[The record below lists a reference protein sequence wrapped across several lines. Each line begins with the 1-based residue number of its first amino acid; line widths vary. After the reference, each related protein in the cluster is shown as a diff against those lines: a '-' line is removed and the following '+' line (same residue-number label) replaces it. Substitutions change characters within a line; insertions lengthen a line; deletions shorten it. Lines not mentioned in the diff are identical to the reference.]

1 MRDPLATQTPRHH
14 AQRAGTCVHVAEAR
28 IEWGVSRALPL
39 LITGVLAACVDSPP
53 GYEGGL
59 AWDDGPTLPSPR
71 LEAGVAALG
80 QRLVVVGGFD
90 RSVAQG
96 LRITPEVL
104 SLDPLTEQW
113 TSLVDAPVA
122 WTHANV
128 VGASATLYL
137 LGGLETTSF
146 LARGES
152 FALDTDLPDPQ
163 WRAITSMPAGMERGA
178 AAVISSPPYI
188 YLLGGAS
195 TSAALASCLRY
206 DFSTQ
211 VWSQIPDLPGPRSHG
226 AAMREDDGTLII
238 AGGLSS
244 LDSSRP
250 LGDVLA
256 LPPNGSAWVP
266 RAPMR
271 RARGGCAYGE
281 LFGHLICA
289 GGEAGTGAV
298 ETVETY
304 DPHVDTWTTQDDM
317 PEPRAG
323 TRGGVV
329 GGRLYVPGGASDLQF
344 EPTTSLYV
352 FTFLDTLQ
360 P

>member
-1 MRDPLATQTPRHH
+1 M
-14 AQRAGTCVHVAEAR
+14 
-28 IEWGVSRALPL
+28 
-39 LITGVLAACVDSPP
+39 
-53 GYEGGL
+53 
-59 AWDDGPTLPSPR
+59 LPSPR

-80 QRLVVVGGFD
+80 QRIVVVGGFD
-90 RSVAQG
+90 QGVAQG
-96 LRITPEVL
+96 LRVTQEVL
-104 SLDPLTEQW
+104 SLDLHTEQW
-113 TSLVDAPVA
+113 TAMREAPVA

-128 VGASATLYL
+128 AGASATLYL
-137 LGGLETTSF
+137 LGGLDTSSF

-152 FALDTDLPDPQ
+152 FALDLDVPDPQ

-178 AAVISSPPYI
+178 AAVVSSPPYI

-195 TSAALASCLRY
+195 TSDALATCLRY
-206 DFSTQ
+206 DFSTERWFQ
-211 VWSQIPDLPGPRSHG
+211 LPDLPAPRSHA
-226 AAMREDDGTLII
+226 AAMREDDGTLVI
-238 AGGLSS
+238 AGGLST

-256 LPPNGSAWVP
+256 LPPNGTTWEP
-266 RAPMR
+266 RTPMR
-271 RARGGCAYGE
+271 RARGGCAFGTV
-281 LFGHLICA
+281 FGHLICA

-304 DPHVDTWTTQDDM
+304 DPNTDTWTTQEDM

-323 TRGGVV
+323 TRGAVV
-329 GGRLYVPGGASDLQF
+329 GGRLFVPGGAAALQF

>member
-1 MRDPLATQTPRHH
+1 VP
-14 AQRAGTCVHVAEAR
+14 
-28 IEWGVSRALPL
+28 RALTL
-39 LITGVLAACVDSPP
+39 LITGALAACEDLPP
-53 GYEGGL
+53 GHDGGL
-59 AWDDGPTLPSPR
+59 AWHEGPMLPSPR
-71 LEAGVAALG
+71 LEAGAAALG
-80 QRLVVVGGFD
+80 QRVVVVGGFD
-90 RSVAQG
+90 QSSAQG
-96 LRITPEVL
+96 LRITQEVIA
-104 SLDPLTEQW
+104 LDPLTEQW
-113 TSLVDAPVA
+113 ISLPDAPVA

-128 VGASATLYL
+128 AGASATLYV
-137 LGGLETTSF
+137 LGGLDTTSF

-152 FALDTDLPDPQ
+152 FALDLDLPDPQ

-178 AAVISSPPYI
+178 AAVVSSPPYI

-195 TSAALASCLRY
+195 TSDALATCLRY
-206 DFSTQ
+206 DFSTE
-211 VWSQIPDLPGPRSHG
+211 VWSQLPDLPAPRSHA

-238 AGGLSS
+238 AGGLST

-256 LPPNGSAWVP
+256 LPTNGTAWEP

-271 RARGGCAYGE
+271 RARGGCAFGE
-281 LFGHLICA
+281 VFGHLICA

-304 DPHVDTWTTQDDM
+304 DPNTDTWTTQEDM

-323 TRGGVV
+323 TRGAVV
-329 GGRLYVPGGASDLQF
+329 GGRLFVPGGASALQF
-344 EPTTSLYV
+344 EPTTTLYV